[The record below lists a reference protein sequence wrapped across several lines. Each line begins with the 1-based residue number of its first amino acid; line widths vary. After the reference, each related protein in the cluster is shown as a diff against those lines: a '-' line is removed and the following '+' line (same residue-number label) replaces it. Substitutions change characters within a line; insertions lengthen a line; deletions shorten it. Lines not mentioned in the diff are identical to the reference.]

1 MRRALV
7 ALASRGA
14 RAASSSSTS
23 STPRS
28 RALALVD
35 PLGVPAPLASAP
47 ARRVGSV
54 DGRFG
59 ARHASSRASASASAA
74 SDLDAFVRACC
85 ADLGRG
91 DDDETVA
98 SVADALRA
106 DGRRV
111 VDDLADFSETRA
123 MSLGVPL
130 RLAVA
135 MRRRLSGAAVST
147 APEPPPTPTPIHLA
161 DVDEDAHR
169 SPIADD
175 ATTTLVDDDSDDVS
189 ASAVSASDD
198 SASDVSAS
206 DVSASSSEA
215 SSDAAREALLR
226 RGIMPRP
233 VRGEAPG
240 NAADVRVTRRP
251 PRARMVDYRIPLSEC
266 PPELLDEFARFRRFL
281 TARRLGASAPPVK
294 EVTAKKYEDQIR
306 GLLGWMRLTIPRE
319 YPTESLTSMR
329 VAFPTKSKRGA
340 ALAFEHLQWLSDA
353 RKCGAKYEMVAL
365 RAFIAAAKFLW
376 GDEDEEDDTERP
388 YANVPIVRQ
397 LRKINKDAGRRAQ
410 NAGSASDVRKKW
422 LSWDQYIDLVRSL
435 EDECAPRLHD
445 GGARSD
451 SAVAWSLQRYLIFGV
466 LSCVPDRQRTIR
478 ELEIGRT
485 LFKEPA
491 GEDAKTAR
499 AAKAEDESSDEGLEI
514 VNAERTGWIDL
525 KTSATAED
533 YDYRWVIRH
542 GPDDYKTG
550 KDYGVRPPMVIS
562 PKLYGAMEEWIRT
575 RRAHLKPTHDFL
587 FTSKNGGPL
596 TDNAVHRLLTSTS
609 YRLTGRRTNP
619 HLIRDMIITH
629 LRGTDAS
636 ERELE
641 ALAIY
646 MGHSV
651 AMQKGTYDRRTK
663 EEKVA
668 PAVDLLDA
676 VNAGFA
682 R

>member
-14 RAASSSSTS
+14 RAASSSSSS
-23 STPRS
+23 STIRS

-35 PLGVPAPLASAP
+35 PLGVAAPLASAP

-85 ADLGRG
+85 TDLGRG

-98 SVADALRA
+98 AVADALRA

-135 MRRRLSGAAVST
+135 MRRRLNGAAVSS
-147 APEPPPTPTPIHLA
+147 APEPPPTLNRIHLA
-161 DVDEDAHR
+161 DEDEDAHR
-169 SPIADD
+169 APIADD
-175 ATTTLVDDDSDDVS
+175 DVSDDVF
-189 ASAVSASDD
+189 
-198 SASDVSAS
+198 
-206 DVSASSSEA
+206 ASSSEA
-215 SSDAAREALLR
+215 SASSATREALLR

-233 VRGEAPG
+233 FRGETPG

-491 GEDAKTAR
+491 GKDAKTAR
-499 AAKAEDESSDEGLEI
+499 AAKVEDESSEYQTSDEGLEI

-562 PKLYGAMEEWIRT
+562 PKLYGAMEEWIRA
-575 RRAHLKPTHDFL
+575 RRAHLKPTHNFL

>member
-14 RAASSSSTS
+14 RVASSSSS
-23 STPRS
+23 STIRS
-28 RALALVD
+28 EALALVD
-35 PLGVPAPLASAP
+35 PFGVPSSLASAP

-59 ARHASSRASASASAA
+59 ARHGSSSSAA

-91 DDDETVA
+91 EDDETVA
-98 SVADALRA
+98 AVADALRA

-147 APEPPPTPTPIHLA
+147 APEPPSTRDPLRLEEDHLRA
-161 DVDEDAHR
+161 PVADDVFDVDTA
-169 SPIADD
+169 
-175 ATTTLVDDDSDDVS
+175 
-189 ASAVSASDD
+189 
-198 SASDVSAS
+198 
-206 DVSASSSEA
+206 SSEA
-215 SSDAAREALLR
+215 SSEASSASSAREALLR

-233 VRGEAPG
+233 VRGETSG

-251 PRARMVDYRIPLSEC
+251 ARARMVDYRIPISEC

-281 TARRLGASAPPVK
+281 TTRRLGAAAPPVK

-319 YPTESLTSMR
+319 HPTESLTSMR
-329 VAFPTKSKRGA
+329 VAFPTKTKRGA
-340 ALAFEHLQWLSDA
+340 ALAFEHLQWLSDE

-451 SAVAWSLQRYLIFGV
+451 SAVAWSLQRFLIFGL

-491 GEDAKTAR
+491 ENAGDGKNAR
-499 AAKAEDESSDEGLEI
+499 AAKVNDDSSDEGLEI

-525 KTSATAED
+525 KTSATAEE
-533 YDYRWVIRH
+533 YEYRWVIRH

-596 TDNAVHRLLTSTS
+596 TDTAVHRLLTSTS

-676 VNAGFA
+676 DNAGFA
-682 R
+682 G